1 MGSPKAPT
9 PADPKVTAGAQTA
22 NNIGTAIAQTELGN
36 VNQVTPYG
44 TLSYERTGSYEYTD
58 PNTGDVHPIPT
69 YTATTELSEGQQELK
84 AATDQAELNLATLGA
99 EQSDRLSGILGEQF
113 DPQNLPD
120 RADAG
125 DFRNS
130 DLERMGNAPAQQ
142 GTFDAGGDITK
153 SYGANDFSAD
163 RQRVEDAMMGRLQT
177 SIDQDQDR
185 LDAQLAGQGIR
196 RGSQAYK
203 DAMDEAS
210 RSRSDA
216 RVSAILGA
224 GQEQSRLTQMDAARA
239 SFENQ
244 AQQQQ
249 FNQNAGLAAFGNQA
263 AQQDFQNA
271 QAVTAQNNQ
280 ASAQEFNQDTVQ
292 FDAQNNNRA
301 AALEEAYAMRN
312 QPINEITALM
322 SGAQV
327 NNPNFVNTT
336 TGQIANTDFAGIQAN
351 YDAQLAANHQNDVS
365 NRNAM
370 FGAALGFGSN
380 LLLSDERAKENI
392 KKVGETPEGQNL
404 YSYNYVGETKLEIG
418 LLAQEE
424 EKHNPDAVKTMA
436 GGIKAVDYDKAL
448 NLGMKKAKS

>member
-1 MGSPKAPT
+1 MGAPKAPK

-36 VNQVTPYG
+36 VNQVTPDGSLTYD
-44 TLSYERTGSYEYTD
+44 RTGGYDFVD
-58 PNTGDVHPIPT
+58 PNTGKKRFVPS
-69 YTATTELSEGQQELK
+69 YTATTTLSDSQQK
-84 AATDQAELNLATLGA
+84 IKNATDKAELNLATLGA
-99 EQSDRLSGILGEQF
+99 EQSERLSGILGEQF
-113 DPQNLPD
+113 DPKNLPD
-120 RADAG
+120 RGDASN
-125 DFRNS
+125 FRNN
-130 DLERMGNAPAQQ
+130 DLVRIGQAPAQQ
-142 GTFDAGGDITK
+142 GTFDAGGDITR
-153 SYGANDFSAD
+153 SYGANDFSSD
-163 RQRVEDAMMGRLQT
+163 RQRVEDALMGRLQT
-177 SIDQDQDR
+177 GIDQDRDR

-210 RSRSDA
+210 RGRQDA

-224 GQEQSRLTQMDAARA
+224 GQEQSRLTQLDAARA
-239 SFENQ
+239 GFENQ

-271 QAVTAQNNQ
+271 QAVAAQNNQ
-280 ASAQEFNQDTVQ
+280 VSGQEFNQDAAQ

-301 AALEEAYAMRN
+301 AALQEAYAMRN

-327 NNPNFVNTT
+327 NNPNFVNTK

-351 YDAQLAANHQNDVS
+351 YDSQRAQNHQNNVS
-365 NRNAM
+365 NKNSL

-380 LLLSDERAKENI
+380 LLLSDERTKENI

-404 YSYNYVGETKLEIG
+404 YSYNYVGEDKLEIG

-424 EKHNPDAVKTMA
+424 EKRNPDAVKTMA
-436 GGIKAVDYDKAL
+436 GGIKAVDYNKAL